1 VLLLVAHPRSASL
14 CGALAD
20 AYAEGAR
27 CAGTDLRRCDLA
39 ALHFE
44 SNVTAISPRDQP
56 CEDDIRRAMQAIAW
70 ANHLVIVFPTWW
82 GTMPALLKGFL
93 DRVMMPGF
101 AFAERAD
108 GEGWERLLAGR
119 SAHLLTTMDTP
130 PWVYRWI
137 YGAPGLNGLAKA
149 TLGFCGIAPVRRTI
163 FGPVKGSSQ
172 AVRGRWIA
180 QARQEGARLGN
191 GALTRSASI
200 RRHVAAWVAALR
212 LQFHP
217 MAWIAYLIGALGAW
231 HAGRP
236 VQAAPLWLGLA
247 CLFSL
252 EAATVFANDY
262 FDQASDRINQHYGPF
277 TGGSR
282 MLVNGRISTARMR
295 YGIAVALTAFG
306 ILGAVLCVMTPWP
319 MVPFLIGNAILAI
332 GYTVPPLQ
340 LCWRG
345 LGEID
350 VALTHSFSALLWGS
364 LGQGEA
370 VGAPF
375 PWLIGLPLFFA
386 VLPAIILSG
395 VPDFD
400 ADRANGKRSLTV
412 CFGPRRATLIAEL
425 TTLVATATSLT
436 WLPALGAAAVPA
448 ICIVVAYAAA
458 QIVCLERFRA
468 AGARPRRID
477 RLMVLCLSFILLF
490 VLSPLIL
497 VLIT

>member
-1 VLLLVAHPRSASL
+1 VLLLVAHPRITSL

-27 CAGTDLRRCDLA
+27 CAGVDLRRCDLA
-39 ALHFE
+39 AFRFAL
-44 SNVTAISPRDQP
+44 NVTTISPSEQFR
-56 CEDDIRRAMQAIAW
+56 EDDIQSAMQAIAW

-137 YGAPGLNGLAKA
+137 YRAPGLNGLAKA

-163 FGPVKGSSQ
+163 FGPVKGSSE
-172 AVRGRWIA
+172 AARRRWIA
-180 QARQEGARLGN
+180 QTRQEGARLAD
-191 GALTRSASI
+191 GALTRGASI
-200 RRHVAAWVAALR
+200 RRQVGAWVAALR

-231 HAGRP
+231 HAGRT
-236 VQAAPLWLGLA
+236 VQAAPFWLGLA

-252 EAATVFANDY
+252 EAAAVFANDY
-262 FDQASDRINQHYGPF
+262 FDQASDRLNRHYGPF

-282 MLVNGRISTARMR
+282 MLVEGRISPAQMR
-295 YGIAVALTAFG
+295 CGIAVALIAFG
-306 ILGAVLCVMTPWP
+306 ILGAVLCLMTPWP
-319 MVPFLIGNAILAI
+319 MAPFLIGNAILAI

-350 VALTHSFSALLWGS
+350 VALTHSFSVLLWGS
-364 LGQGEA
+364 LVQGEA
-370 VGAPF
+370 IGAPF

-395 VPDFD
+395 LPDFD
-400 ADRANGKRSLTV
+400 ADRASGKRSLAV
-412 CFGPRRATLIAEL
+412 CWGPCRATLIAEL
-425 TTLVATATSLT
+425 STAAAAVTSLI
-436 WLPALGAAAVPA
+436 WLLALGAAAMPA
-448 ICIVVAYAAA
+448 ICVVVAYATI
-458 QIVCLERFRA
+458 QIVCLERYRA
-468 AGARPRRID
+468 VGARPRRID
-477 RLMVLCLSFILLF
+477 RLMALCLSFILLF

>member
-1 VLLLVAHPRSASL
+1 MLLLVAHPRSASL

-56 CEDDIRRAMQAIAW
+56 CEDDIQRAMQAIAW

-200 RRHVAAWVAALR
+200 RSVVA
-212 LQFHP
+212 
-217 MAWIAYLIGALGAW
+217 
-231 HAGRP
+231 
-236 VQAAPLWLGLA
+236 
-247 CLFSL
+247 
-252 EAATVFANDY
+252 
-262 FDQASDRINQHYGPF
+262 
-277 TGGSR
+277 
-282 MLVNGRISTARMR
+282 RIS
-295 YGIAVALTAFG
+295 I
-306 ILGAVLCVMTPWP
+306 
-319 MVPFLIGNAILAI
+319 
-332 GYTVPPLQ
+332 
-340 LCWRG
+340 
-345 LGEID
+345 
-350 VALTHSFSALLWGS
+350 
-364 LGQGEA
+364 
-370 VGAPF
+370 
-375 PWLIGLPLFFA
+375 
-386 VLPAIILSG
+386 
-395 VPDFD
+395 
-400 ADRANGKRSLTV
+400 
-412 CFGPRRATLIAEL
+412 
-425 TTLVATATSLT
+425 
-436 WLPALGAAAVPA
+436 
-448 ICIVVAYAAA
+448 
-458 QIVCLERFRA
+458 
-468 AGARPRRID
+468 
-477 RLMVLCLSFILLF
+477 
-490 VLSPLIL
+490 
-497 VLIT
+497 